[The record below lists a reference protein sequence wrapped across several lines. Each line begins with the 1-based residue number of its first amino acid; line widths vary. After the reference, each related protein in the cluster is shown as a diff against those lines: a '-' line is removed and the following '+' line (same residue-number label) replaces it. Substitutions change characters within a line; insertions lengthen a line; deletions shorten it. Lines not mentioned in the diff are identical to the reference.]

1 MDLDVDS
8 LQEDLKTLRE
18 RRFETN
24 KQLRELSGRGRGRGR
39 GRGVG
44 GRFGHGGF
52 QGGFHGGR
60 GNPTGFSGGRWGNF
74 EQPQYPPLAAQE
86 EASGRI
92 KSAVVLRGRERLGRS
107 DFIPPVLTKRPA
119 STHLDKDQNLKK
131 RNKRMFGALLG
142 TLQQFCEEDQKFKE
156 STAAQKRQD
165 ALNKAEERQHRE
177 SMALRQKARDELKE
191 KRHQELCKLW
201 DIDLETNVKVLEIVY
216 ASKIQRHKN
225 YIKFIKT
232 EANPPLLWLPGKLDE
247 KTREML
253 LEEGRKYDRW
263 KEEQIT
269 LLTEEKEKLK
279 QADEEK
285 RKLRQ
290 QQQQQQQQGHH
301 QGGSQPIAPSE
312 HQTED
317 AVDVAP
323 EATPADGRPT
333 LRSVVQTVDP
343 APVKKE
349 KREGDEE
356 GELPFDA
363 KLHAAEQER
372 IEEEIAAEEMA
383 QSDDLIDDIA

>member
-1 MDLDVDS
+1 MDLDVTS
-8 LQEDLKTLRE
+8 LQEDLKSLRE

-24 KQLRELSGRGRGRGR
+24 RQLRELSGRGRGRGR
-39 GRGVG
+39 GRGLG
-44 GRFGHGGF
+44 GRFGQGGSF

-60 GNPTGFSGGRWGNF
+60 GNSTGFSGGRGANF
-74 EQPQYPPLAAQE
+74 EQPQYPPNASQE
-86 EASGRI
+86 EGSGRI

-119 STHLDKDQNLKK
+119 ATHLDKDQNLKK
-131 RNKRMFGALLG
+131 RNRRMFGALLG

-165 ALNKAEERQHRE
+165 ALNKAEERQQRE
-177 SMALRQKARDELKE
+177 SMVLRQKARDELKE

-201 DIDLETNVKVLEIVY
+201 DIDLETNVKILELVY
-216 ASKIQRHKN
+216 ASKIQRHKD

-232 EANPPLLWLPGKLDE
+232 ETGPPLLWLPGKHNE

-263 KEEQIT
+263 KEEQVT
-269 LLTEEKEKLK
+269 LLAEEKEKLK

-285 RKLRQ
+285 RKLRAAQ
-290 QQQQQQQQGHH
+290 QQCPAGQQLPDKPEE
-301 QGGSQPIAPSE
+301 QPDEQNAELPPPS
-312 HQTED
+312 
-317 AVDVAP
+317 P
-323 EATPADGRPT
+323 PRRT
-333 LRSVVQTVDP
+333 LRSVVQTVEP
-343 APVKKE
+343 PPEKQH
-349 KREGDEE
+349 KREGEE